1 MFVEETQLENHLKK
15 ISSPQWDRLLNF
27 IPALQEKEVFGRWEG
42 TEQNPYIV
50 PDAEVDHFSETVHD
64 LGLMVFFD
72 WTGWAKGK
80 QAWMNKS
87 YDFQQMTLPEL
98 CKMIT
103 MLVRGDRFNEGLLVE
118 SFDRGIMLR
127 ILQAI
132 HQKIPYQ
139 DQ

>member
-1 MFVEETQLENHLKK
+1 MFVEEPNLENHLKT
-15 ISSPQWDRLLNF
+15 ISIPDWDRLFRF
-27 IPALQEKEVFGRWEG
+27 IPTLQQKTVFGRWEG
-42 TEQNPYIV
+42 TDQDPYIV
-50 PDAEVDHFSETVHD
+50 PDAEVEEFFDTIHD

-72 WTGWAKGK
+72 WTDWTKGK
-80 QAWMNKS
+80 QAWKNKT

-103 MLVRGDRFNEGLLVE
+103 MLIRGDRFNEGLLVE

-127 ILQAI
+127 ILLAI
-132 HQKIPYQ
+132 RQKTPYQ